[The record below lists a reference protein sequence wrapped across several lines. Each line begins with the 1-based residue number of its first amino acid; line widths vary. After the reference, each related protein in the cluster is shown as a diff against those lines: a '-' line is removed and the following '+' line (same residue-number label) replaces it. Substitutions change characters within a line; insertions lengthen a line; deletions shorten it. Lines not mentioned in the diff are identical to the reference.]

1 MNMDYGGKKM
11 KKPKIFIVLCV
22 LAFVIFLLVY
32 PGHVVP
38 EALFDDLYC
47 RDMIIRQITQ
57 HLKLK
62 NAKMPEDQLHLTANT
77 LYEASRENDVDYR
90 LVLAIMEAESK
101 YDHRAVS
108 SMGARGIMQ
117 IRPILAEFLS
127 KDVGITLTDEKDLHE
142 PDYNIK
148 LGVYYLS
155 WLNNRGFDDTKH
167 MVHAYN
173 VGHNRARE
181 DRSKNPSPNTRYVKE
196 VLKQYKSNLSA
207 FPAI

>member
-1 MNMDYGGKKM
+1 MDYGGKKM

-22 LAFVIFLLVY
+22 LTFVIFLLVY

-38 EALFDDLYC
+38 EAFFDDSYC
-47 RDMIIRQITQ
+47 REMIVRQITQ

-62 NAKMPEDQLHLTANT
+62 NSKMPEDQLHLTANT
-77 LYEASRENDVDYR
+77 LYEASKENDVDYR
-90 LVLAIMEAESK
+90 LVLAIMEAESN
-101 YDHRAVS
+101 YDHEAVS

-127 KDVGITLTDEKDLHE
+127 KDVGITLMDEEDLHD

-155 WLNNRGFDDTKH
+155 WLNNRGFADTKH
-167 MVHAYN
+167 LLHAYN

-181 DRSKNPSPNTRYVKE
+181 ERSKNPIPNTRYVKE
-196 VLKQYKSNLSA
+196 VLKQYKNNLSS
-207 FPAI
+207 FPEMI

>member
-1 MNMDYGGKKM
+1 M

>member
-11 KKPKIFIVLCV
+11 KKPKIFIMLCV
-22 LAFVIFLLVY
+22 LAFVIFLVY
-32 PGHVVP
+32 PGRVVP
-38 EALFDDLYC
+38 EALFDDFYC

-62 NAKMPEDQLHLTANT
+62 NAKMPEDQLQLTANT
-77 LYEASRENDVDYR
+77 LYEASREHDVDYR
-90 LVLAIMEAESK
+90 LVLAIMEAESN
-101 YDHRAVS
+101 YDHDAVS
-108 SMGARGIMQ
+108 TRGARGIMQ
-117 IRPILAEFLS
+117 IRPILADFLS
-127 KDVGITLTDEKDLHE
+127 KDVGITFTDDEDLHE

-155 WLNNRGFDDTKH
+155 WLNNRGFDDAKH

-181 DRSKNPSPNTRYVKE
+181 ERSKNPIPNTRYVKE
-196 VLKQYKSNLSA
+196 VLRQYQNNLSS
-207 FPAI
+207 FPEL